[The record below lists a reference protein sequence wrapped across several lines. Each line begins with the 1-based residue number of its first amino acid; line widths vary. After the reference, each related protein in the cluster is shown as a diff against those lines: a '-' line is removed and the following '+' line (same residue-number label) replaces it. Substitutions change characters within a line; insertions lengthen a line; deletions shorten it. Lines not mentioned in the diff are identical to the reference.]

1 MSTSKAPA
9 TDAYPAPGGRL
20 QGRTFVSSAVTDHGL
35 LRPLVA
41 GTQIRLTFTTETL
54 GAEAGCNTLSFP
66 LQIEPDRLVTG
77 EAASTLIGCAPDR
90 EAQDQWLAGFLSA
103 DPAWVASGDG
113 LLTLTN
119 GDTTIVLNE
128 LGVEAGIEP
137 TELWGLRFESVLV
150 SETGIVPA
158 PVVEGTT
165 IVLTF
170 TAPDRLT
177 ADAGCNT
184 LNFQVQ
190 VTPSQLMVA
199 DNVASTR
206 MACSDALHAQDEWL
220 TALLTD
226 DPQYGFTGGSLT
238 LTRGSTEITLARV
251 PEMTS

>member
-1 MSTSKAPA
+1 MSTSETPA
-9 TDAYPAPGGRL
+9 THAHPAPGRKL

-35 LRPLVA
+35 PKPLVA

-54 GAEAGCNTLSFP
+54 GAQAGCNTLNFP
-66 LQIEPDRLVTG
+66 LQIEADWLVTG

-103 DPAWVASGDG
+103 DPTWVASGNG

-128 LGVEAGIEP
+128 LGVETGIKP
-137 TELWGLRFESVLV
+137 TELWGLRFESVSV

-177 ADAGCNT
+177 AHAGCNI

-199 DNVASTR
+199 DNVASTE
-206 MACSDALHAQDEWL
+206 MACSHALQAQDEWL

-226 DPQYGFTGGSLT
+226 DPHYAFTGGSLT
-238 LTRGSTEITLARV
+238 LTRGSTEITLV
-251 PEMTS
+251 SLPEMTS